1 MLCYLEEY
9 GVDSWD
15 SPNLERSTRRDS
27 NSSRTPP
34 VLMDLVGAGRD
45 VIARASEVDPQCV
58 CIDL

>member
-45 VIARASEVDPQCV
+45 VIARASEVDP
-58 CIDL
+58 